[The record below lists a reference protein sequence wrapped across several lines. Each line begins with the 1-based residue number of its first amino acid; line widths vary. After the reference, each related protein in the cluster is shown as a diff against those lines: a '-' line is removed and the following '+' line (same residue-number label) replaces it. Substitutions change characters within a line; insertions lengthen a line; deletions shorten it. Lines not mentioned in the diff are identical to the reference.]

1 MEGQKLVKGIALE
14 SMEGVL
20 AELGKESEALCKRH
34 LDYVM
39 SENKSRDWSNKS
51 TLYVQTRIRGYGL
64 TATWYE
70 VKWYGKKATKTR
82 RMQKT
87 LIRKPAKGHSYT
99 PATLAKHTQPWEED
113 MVREVESGLTE
124 IRRKASIVAK
134 VLLYLNQLERLQS
147 E

>member
-1 MEGQKLVKGIALE
+1 MEGQKLVKGVALE

-20 AELGKESEALCKRH
+20 VALGEAAEALCKRH
-34 LDYVM
+34 LDYIM

-51 TLYVQTRIRGYGL
+51 SLYAQTRIRGYGL

-82 RMQKT
+82 RMVKT
-87 LIRKPAKGHSYT
+87 LIRKPANGYSYT
-99 PATLAKHTQPWEED
+99 LATLAKYTQPWEED
-113 MVREVESGLTE
+113 MVREVEAGLSE
-124 IRRKASIVAK
+124 IRRKAYILSK
-134 VLLYLNQLERLQS
+134 VFLYLKQLERLES